1 MVDFRL
7 YLITDRHRCEGRG
20 LVSVLQAACEAGVRA
35 VQLREKDLSTRAFWD
50 LAEEIS
56 SLVGR
61 TGARLLINDRADIA
75 GPVGAFGVHLPENGM
90 PVPAARKAMGEVGIV
105 GVSAHDPEKARRAE
119 DEGADFVT
127 YGPVFY
133 TPSKVA
139 YGEPAGLQNL
149 ETVTRLLS
157 IPVFAIGGILP
168 ERVIPCVEAGA
179 HGVAVI
185 SGILSAPDVTAAVKE
200 YLNALGDGR
209 V

>member
-7 YLITDRHRCEGRG
+7 YLITDRHRCEGRR
-20 LVSVLQAACEAGVRA
+20 LASVLQVACEAGVRA
-35 VQLREKDLSTRAFWD
+35 VQLREKDLSTKAFWD
-50 LAEEIS
+50 LAEEIY
-56 SLVGR
+56 SLVEGI
-61 TGARLLINDRADIA
+61 GARLLINDRADIA

-90 PVPAARKAMGEVGIV
+90 PVPAARKAMGGRGII
-105 GVSAHDPEKARRAE
+105 GVSTHDPDKARRAE

-127 YGPVFY
+127 YGPVYF
-133 TPSKVA
+133 TPSKAA
-139 YGEPAGLQNL
+139 YGEPVGLQNL

-168 ERVIPCVEAGA
+168 NRVKPCVEAGA

-185 SGILSAPDVTAAVKE
+185 SGILSAPDVMAAVKE
-200 YLNALGDGR
+200 YRNALGEDR